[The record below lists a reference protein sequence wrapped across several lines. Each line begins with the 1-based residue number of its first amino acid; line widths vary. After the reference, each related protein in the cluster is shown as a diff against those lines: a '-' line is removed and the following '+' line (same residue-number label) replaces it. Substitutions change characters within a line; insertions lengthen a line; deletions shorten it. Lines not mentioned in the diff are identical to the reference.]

1 MAKIRDP
8 FNQILQENLDSLR
21 RRNYAETDLRPG
33 GVLGVYEGLSSPDE
47 GIRKAASERFGVKF
61 IPNDLIEKG
70 RPLFQPGLLKTNQT
84 NYYGRPMTNIKYE
97 FPNVVP
103 AKPEESASMPVTIGG
118 TEIKKD
124 VANVLG
130 VNMFS
135 RDNNIKEGILKT
147 SNDETKKDTD
157 TINKTS
163 NIFGDT
169 IANALFPYSAIAEG
183 KIPSSKDMIN
193 AAILRGSL
201 ELLKPRQAGEN
212 FASQASRALEAGIKP
227 AATLADYQLQMA
239 KIKAAGQDDYVQT
252 VKLLSD
258 QFEKD
263 LATIQKSVGFIGD
276 FRTEEGAL
284 VRNRITDEANRLA
297 GTIGAKSA
305 LERQKELIREL
316 PKIKKGE
323 RGSLIYNGTDP
334 SIERI
339 IDELEALNQE
349 KASNLSAQG
358 RLQ

>member
-1 MAKIRDP
+1 MSKIRDP
-8 FNQILQENLDSLR
+8 LNQILQENLDSLR

-61 IPNDLIEKG
+61 VPNDLLEKG
-70 RPLFQPGLLKTNQT
+70 RPVSQPGLLTKNQT
-84 NYYGRPMTNIKYE
+84 SYYGRPMTNLSYE

-103 AKPEESASMPVTIGG
+103 SKPQESAPMPVTIGG

-124 VANVLG
+124 VADVLG
-130 VNMFS
+130 VNTFT
-135 RDNNIKEGILKT
+135 RDNTKTGILKT
-147 SNDETKKDTD
+147 SNEDIKKDTD

-169 IANALFPYSAIAEG
+169 IANALFPYGAIAQG
-183 KIPSSKDMIN
+183 KMPSSKDMIN

-201 ELLKPRQAGEN
+201 ELLKPRQPGEN
-212 FASQASRALEAGIKP
+212 LASQASRALEAGIKP

-258 QFEKD
+258 QFDKD
-263 LATIQKSVGFIGD
+263 LATISKSVGFIGD
-276 FRTEEGAL
+276 FKTEEGAL

-305 LERQKELIREL
+305 LERQKELLREL

-323 RGSLIYNGTDP
+323 RGSLIYEGTDP

-339 IDELEALNQE
+339 IDELEVLGQE
-349 KASNLSAQG
+349 KVADMSSQG
-358 RLQ
+358 GY